1 MSALGGIGG
10 RLYRGEVSVE
20 FVGRQRLW
28 YTISGVILAVSIIAL
43 AVFGLNFSVDF
54 KGGSVF
60 QFPAGTAT
68 ISQVRT
74 PVSAAGGGGD
84 AIVQQVA
91 NPQKH
96 SASWTVQTHQ
106 LTPAQRNGVEDAIAR
121 TFHLTPDQISVQ
133 YVGASW
139 GSQISKKALQA
150 LIAFLVVI
158 VIYLSIAFEWK
169 MAASALIALA
179 HDIVITVGVYAL
191 LGFQVSPASVIG
203 LLTILGY
210 SLYDTVVVF
219 DKVRENTAGL
229 LGSARATY
237 SQAANQALNQTLVRS
252 INTSVI
258 ALLPVAAIL
267 FIGAGLLGAGELKDL
282 ALVLFVGMLSGTY
295 SSICIA
301 TPVLADLKE
310 REPQYKALAKRVSQ
324 RAASGRAAKREAA
337 RAGARNGT
345 AGGRGTGERSGRR
358 RPGRGTRPGRR
369 RGGRRRGRRRRRG
382 GRSRP
387 RGPDL
392 LARGH
397 PRRAAA
403 RPASAAAAH
412 QRGQAPSQRQ
422 EEAAVAPVPGEET
435 AADSALAGLIKARVR
450 DVADY
455 PQPGVVFKDITP
467 LLADGQAL
475 AAVVS
480 ALAEGHGP
488 VDKVAGIEARGFI
501 LAASVACQLG
511 SGFVPVRKQGRLP
524 GPTYARSYQ
533 LEYGTA
539 TIEVHQD
546 AFTPGERVLIVDDV
560 LATGGTAE
568 ATTDLVRRAGA
579 EVAGIAVILE
589 LSFLGGRGRLAEQNL
604 RSLLVV

>member
-10 RLYRGEVSVE
+10 RLYRGEVSIE

-74 PVSAAGGGGD
+74 TVSGAGGGGD

-96 SASWTVQTHQ
+96 TASWTVQTHQ
-106 LTPAQRNGVEDAIAR
+106 LTPAQRSSVESAIAR
-121 TFHLTPDQISVQ
+121 TFRLTPDQISVQ

-139 GSQISKKALQA
+139 GSQISRKALQA

-169 MAASALIALA
+169 MAAAALIALA

-337 RAGARNGT
+337 RTGARNGT
-345 AGGRGTGERSGRR
+345 AAGVASGSAPDDGGPDEGPAPAGPGGDEVAGDEAAGAAAGEPVPAGRASSRGATPGGQRPGPRQQPRRTSAARR
-358 RPGRGTRPGRR
+358 RPSGKKKRR
-369 RGGRRRGRRRRRG
+369 
-382 GRSRP
+382 
-387 RGPDL
+387 
-392 LARGH
+392 
-397 PRRAAA
+397 
-403 RPASAAAAH
+403 
-412 QRGQAPSQRQ
+412 
-422 EEAAVAPVPGEET
+422 
-435 AADSALAGLIKARVR
+435 
-450 DVADY
+450 
-455 PQPGVVFKDITP
+455 
-467 LLADGQAL
+467 
-475 AAVVS
+475 
-480 ALAEGHGP
+480 
-488 VDKVAGIEARGFI
+488 
-501 LAASVACQLG
+501 
-511 SGFVPVRKQGRLP
+511 
-524 GPTYARSYQ
+524 
-533 LEYGTA
+533 
-539 TIEVHQD
+539 
-546 AFTPGERVLIVDDV
+546 
-560 LATGGTAE
+560 
-568 ATTDLVRRAGA
+568 
-579 EVAGIAVILE
+579 
-589 LSFLGGRGRLAEQNL
+589 
-604 RSLLVV
+604 